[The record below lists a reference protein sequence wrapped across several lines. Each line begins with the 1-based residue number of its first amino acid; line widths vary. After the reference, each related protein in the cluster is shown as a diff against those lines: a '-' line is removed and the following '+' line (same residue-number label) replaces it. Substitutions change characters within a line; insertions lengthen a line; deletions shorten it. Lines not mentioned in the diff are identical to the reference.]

1 MRGWSC
7 IYAYCNWSG
16 WVLGLGFLS
25 LYFTSLLMFSFVSQ
39 PSVYCMLLIT
49 GALSV
54 TGYIYSIVG
63 FSWYL
68 ALFCLVYVG
77 GVYVLFVFVSVY
89 GPNPFS
95 LSGGS
100 LLIFA
105 GFFLTVWGVF
115 SYIVKVVPVVVESS
129 EYLCSFYEGFSYC
142 MFCLVLVVGF
152 MCVSIMMSER
162 NSFFR

>member
-1 MRGWSC
+1 M
-7 IYAYCNWSG
+7 
-16 WVLGLGFLS
+16 LGLCFLS
-25 LYFTSLLMFSFVSQ
+25 LYFTCLLMFSFVTQ
-39 PSVYCMLLIT
+39 LSVYCMLLVVS
-49 GALSV
+49 ALSV
-54 TGYIYSIVG
+54 AGYIYSVVG

-100 LLIFA
+100 LLAFL
-105 GFFLTVWGVF
+105 GFFVTVWGIF
-115 SYIVKVVPVVVESS
+115 GSIMKVVPAVCESS

-142 MFCLVLVVGF
+142 VFCLVLVVGF

-162 NSFFR
+162 SSFFR